1 MKRLTKII
9 GLISIL
15 IALNMPANAQVF
27 FLLDDECRETI
38 DPEEIDDGVY
48 NDPFDNIPGHGGSD
62 EEPGFVPL
70 GSGALLLA
78 AFGGAYLFGKKRKN
92 DC

>member
-15 IALNMPANAQVF
+15 MALNVPASAQVF
-27 FLLDDECRETI
+27 FLEEDLSRETI
-38 DPEEIDDGVY
+38 EIEELD
-48 NDPFDNIPGHGGSD
+48 NDVFNNIPGHG
-62 EEPGFVPL
+62 EPNDTPGYVPL

-78 AFGGAYLFGKKRKN
+78 AFGGVYLFGKKRKN